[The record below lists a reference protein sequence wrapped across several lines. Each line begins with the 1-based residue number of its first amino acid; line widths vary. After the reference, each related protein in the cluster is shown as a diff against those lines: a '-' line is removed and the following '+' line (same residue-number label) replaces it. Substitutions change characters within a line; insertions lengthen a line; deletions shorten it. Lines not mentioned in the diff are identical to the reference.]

1 VVLLFPLLSVAVK
14 VIEPLRP
21 GLGLE
26 LLPVIVNVA
35 PVEDG
40 VNVICEVLKPATPA
54 GKEVGALTST
64 LPL

>member
-1 VVLLFPLLSVAVK
+1 LLPLLSVAVK
-14 VIEPLRP
+14 VIEPLCP

-35 PVEDG
+35 LVEDG
-40 VNVICEVLKPATPA
+40 ESVTCEVLKPEIPV